1 MSKKTHDHKQLRAL
15 EKQRR
20 IDRVSPIKMSLDFPS
35 GFQSSAVSR
44 FFMI

>member
-15 EKQRR
+15 ENNSAL
-20 IDRVSPIKMSLDFPS
+20 IGFPIKMSLDFPS

>member
-20 IDRVSPIKMSLDFPS
+20 IDKVSHKDEPGLFHPGSKALP
-35 GFQSSAVSR
+35 
-44 FFMI
+44 